1 MPGPLND
8 IRVVDFTHALNGPF
22 CTMLLGHLGAE
33 VIKIEPPQ
41 GDNFRRSWM
50 APDARRDGY
59 EFLWIN
65 VNKKSVALNLK
76 SERGVELAREL
87 IARADV
93 LVENYQKGT
102 MERFGL
108 DYDSVREINP
118 RLVYACSRGYGEWG
132 PYADYG
138 NTAATNNSMTG
149 WTHTAWEYA
158 GAKGTKSLGI
168 GDEAAGVSMTVG
180 ILAALHARERTG
192 EGQKIVVS
200 MQEAV
205 LGFMVSSMHEHF
217 TGNMVGNTP
226 MEVADGYFT
235 LRIPHYLDRRRLEP
249 CWRRRWASPALATD
263 PRFAGAQCRAAGE
276 QGGAGSD
283 WSGTGRVPA
292 RARRSG
298 TPYAISAT
306 SAHRCYPR
314 PRCWTTPTSRPADAF
329 IERDHPTAG
338 PTTLLAPWIHMS
350 QTPASIRDDAPA
362 IGQHTDE
369 VLGGTAGTHR
379 GGVGGSARG
388 RGHPVSPI
396 PLSSTCPFCVVRQA
410 ERTRSARLSPHVVA
424 FSPPRRASS

>member
-33 VIKIEPPQ
+33 IIKIEPPQ

-50 APDARRDGY
+50 APDAGKDGY

-65 VNKKSVALNLK
+65 VNKKSVVLNLK
-76 SERGVELAREL
+76 TERGVQLAREI

-102 MERFGL
+102 MERFGF
-108 DYDSVREINP
+108 DYESIKELNP
-118 RLVYACSRGYGEWG
+118 RLIYACSRGYGESG

-158 GAKGTKSLGI
+158 GAEGTKSLGI

-192 EGQKIVVS
+192 EGQRIVVS

-226 MEVADGYFT
+226 MQVADGYFT
-235 LRIPHYLDRRRLEP
+235 LRIPHLGDGDWSRLTERMGQP
-249 CWRRRWASPALATD
+249 ELATD
-263 PRFAGAQCRAAGE
+263 PRFADTA
-276 QGGAGSD
+276 
-283 WSGTGRVPA
+283 
-292 RARRSG
+292 ARREHKDELDQLVKEWARTRTRQELWDAVRDLGYFGAPVLSKAEVLKD
-298 TPYAISAT
+298 PHIKE
-306 SAHRCYPR
+306 RN
-314 PRCWTTPTSRPADAF
+314 AF

-369 VLGGTAGTHR
+369 VLGGLLEPD
-379 GGVGGSARG
+379 RG
-388 RGHPVSPI
+388 RTGGFARRGRHRVSHATHTRNARCLNNI
-396 PLSSTCPFCVVRQA
+396 TNRNVLWRCGSDLTQIR
-410 ERTRSARLSPHVVA
+410 RTK
-424 FSPPRRASS
+424 

>member
-8 IRVVDFTHALNGPF
+8 IRVMDFTHALNGPF

-33 VIKIEPPQ
+33 IIKIEPPQ

-50 APDARRDGY
+50 APDAGKDGY

-65 VNKKSVALNLK
+65 VNKKSVVLNLK
-76 SERGVELAREL
+76 TERGVELARGL

-108 DYDSVREINP
+108 DYEAIKDVNP
-118 RLVYACSRGYGEWG
+118 RLIYACSRGYGESG

-158 GAKGTKSLGI
+158 GAEGTKSLGI

-192 EGQKIVVS
+192 EGQRIVVS

-226 MEVADGYFT
+226 MQVADGYFT
-235 LRIPHYLDRRRLEP
+235 LRIPHLGDGGWSRLTERMGQP
-249 CWRRRWASPALATD
+249 DLATD
-263 PRFAGAQCRAAGE
+263 PRFAGAA
-276 QGGAGSD
+276 
-283 WSGTGRVPA
+283 
-292 RARRSG
+292 ARREHKEELDQLVKDWARTRTRQELWDAVRDLGYFGAPVLSKAEVLED
-298 TPYAISAT
+298 PHIKE
-306 SAHRCYPR
+306 RN
-314 PRCWTTPTSRPADAF
+314 AF

-369 VLGGTAGTHR
+369 VLGGLLGLTE
-379 GGVGGSARG
+379 
-388 RGHPVSPI
+388 
-396 PLSSTCPFCVVRQA
+396 A
-410 ERTRSARLSPHVVA
+410 ELEDLREVDVIR
-424 FSPPRRASS
+424 